1 MSNREILRALA
12 EELGQGEAV
21 LGPALDLL
29 CSPEMPPE
37 LLAAAQDEYRG
48 FTARVS
54 GVAGAINLG
63 GLQDLMAFIDENLAL
78 FAARPGS
85 DPINDS
91 GGAAGLLR
99 HWPSRLSDFMSNGPD
114 PEAAQTLRAFLR
126 DGDWPAQIET
136 PRIERII
143 GDIKSFES
151 SADSAADAEETPEP
165 TEQDV
170 SVRIPDDISPKLL
183 ETFREELP
191 QSTAQLS
198 QRIQKL
204 LDRSATREDITEA
217 SRVAHTL
224 KGAANIVGVSGIANV
239 THYLEDIL
247 ETLLKH
253 GGLPS
258 SALSATLIEAVDC
271 LEIMAEAALGLA
283 EPPPQALQV
292 LQSLVEWQRSFA
304 RGEYGDFEPVAETAA
319 GAETAPAAAGAPAV
333 TAEEPATARQAV
345 STAQGNIFDRLL
357 DITGELSSS
366 NLLTRG
372 QLERALKNSEQLHK
386 QHHTLHIQLGML
398 QEMIFTQGL
407 KKNFG
412 NLRAAGG
419 TGKDFD
425 PLEMDQYN
433 ELHSIASL
441 VTELLDDAGE
451 AARSIAGELAQI
463 KELLNQ
469 QDQLNRELNQ
479 SITAERLVA
488 VKSVLP
494 RLQRSVRQ
502 TCRVTGKQA
511 ELVVSGEELY
521 IDNMI
526 LDTVMDPLLHIL
538 RNAVD
543 HGVEPPRER
552 ADAGKPETATIAI
565 GFERVGNNIVIRC
578 RDDGRGIDT
587 SAVKNKA
594 LQLGLIGPEQIVS
607 EKELHELILQPGFS
621 TRADANQV
629 SGRGVGMDVVAR
641 KVADL
646 RGSLVI
652 HSEEGGGTEFV
663 ITVPQT
669 LLKTHVVLLKSG
681 GLVFGMLSSSF
692 DQIVNL
698 EADAFVQDG
707 EGWRARFKNALYEV
721 RYLNELLGIGRD
733 AGGTGRRRRTAILA
747 EDGDLR
753 SATLIEEAVSTGD
766 LFIKKVGT
774 YVPRING
781 IIGTVLTADGMAVPV
796 FDMKE
801 LLRRPSRLVAD
812 YLQQHIEQPAA
823 AAVNVLIVD
832 DSGSA
837 RRSLS
842 QVAKD
847 AGYDVR
853 TAIDGVEAI
862 TLIEEKIPDL
872 VLTDLEMPKMNGL
885 ELAAHLRARDNTRN
899 LPIVMVTSR
908 STEKHKAQAMAT
920 GVDRYITKPF
930 TNDDLIYEMHRL
942 LQR

>member
-12 EELGQGEAV
+12 EEIGQGEEV
-21 LGPALDLL
+21 LGPPVDLL

-37 LLAAAQDEYRG
+37 LLAAAQEEYRG
-48 FTARVS
+48 FTARVA

-63 GLQDLMAFIDENLAL
+63 GLQDLMGFIDENVSM
-78 FAARPGS
+78 FACPSGNGTG
-85 DPINDS
+85 NDRT
-91 GGAAGLLR
+91 AELIR
-99 HWPSRLSDFMSNGPD
+99 RWPSMLSDFMRNSS
-114 PEAAQTLRAFLR
+114 ESRAAQALHAFLL
-126 DGDWPAQIET
+126 DGDWPSKIEAS
-136 PRIERII
+136 RIDRII
-143 GDIKSFES
+143 EDIKSFES
-151 SADSAADAEETPEP
+151 GGADSALNEEDAAPEP

-183 ETFREELP
+183 ETFRQELP
-191 QSTAQLS
+191 QSTAELS

-204 LDRSATREDITEA
+204 FDRRATREDITEA

-247 ETLLKH
+247 ETLLKQD
-253 GGLPS
+253 GLPS
-258 SALSATLIEAVDC
+258 SALSVTLIEAVDC

-292 LQSLVEWQRSFA
+292 LQGLAGWQRKFA
-304 RGEYGDFEPVAETAA
+304 RGELEDFEPVAAA
-319 GAETAPAAAGAPAV
+319 DAAAAPAEPGAAAATPEEPAAAHSAPA
-333 TAEEPATARQAV
+333 P
-345 STAQGNIFDRLL
+345 QGNIFDRLL

-372 QLERALKNSEQLHK
+372 QLERAFKNSELLNK
-386 QHHTLHIQLGML
+386 QHHTLHVQMAMV
-398 QEMIFTQGL
+398 QELIFTQGL

-412 NLRAAGG
+412 GAQAAGG
-419 TGKDFD
+419 LQRDFD

-433 ELHSIASL
+433 ELHSIANL
-441 VTELLDDAGE
+441 VTELLDDASE
-451 AARSIAGELAQI
+451 VSRSISGELAQI

-502 TCRVTGKQA
+502 TCRVTGKRA
-511 ELVVSGEELY
+511 ELVVSGDELY

-543 HGVEPPRER
+543 HGVEPPPER
-552 ADAGKPETATIAI
+552 AAAGKPETAIVAVS
-565 GFERVGNNIVIRC
+565 FERAGNNIVIRC

-587 SAVKNKA
+587 AAVKNKA
-594 LQLGLIGPEQIVS
+594 LQLGLIGSEQIVS
-607 EKELHELILQPGFS
+607 EKELYDLILQPGFS

-646 RGSLVI
+646 RGSLTI
-652 HSEEGGGTEFV
+652 QSEEGRGTEFV
-663 ITVPQT
+663 IAVPQT
-669 LLKTHVVLLKSG
+669 LLKTHVVLLRSG
-681 GLVFGMLSSSF
+681 GLAFGVLSSSF
-692 DQIVNL
+692 NQIVNL
-698 EADAFVQDG
+698 EPGAFSPR
-707 EGWRARFKNALYEV
+707 EGGHHARFKDALYEV
-721 RYLNELLGIGRD
+721 RYLSELLGIGAD
-733 AGGTGRRRRTAILA
+733 AGGIGQRRRTAILVDDA
-747 EDGDLR
+747 GLR

-766 LFIKKVGT
+766 LFIKKVGR
-774 YVPRING
+774 YVPRVNG

-796 FDMKE
+796 FDLKE
-801 LLRRPSRLVAD
+801 LLRKPSRLVAD
-812 YLQQHIEQPAA
+812 YLQQHIDQPAA

-832 DSGSA
+832 DSSSA

-862 TLIEEKIPDL
+862 TLIEERLPDL